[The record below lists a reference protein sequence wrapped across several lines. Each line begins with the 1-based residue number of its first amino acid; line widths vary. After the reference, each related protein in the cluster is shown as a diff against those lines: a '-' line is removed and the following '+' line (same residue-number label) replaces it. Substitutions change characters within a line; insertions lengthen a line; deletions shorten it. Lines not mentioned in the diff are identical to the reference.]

1 MSKLLTLCLLGG
13 FFFFALLR
21 IYAISLEPDQAPQNF
36 RPDLDPNCFNTLDV
50 FLKEVNFKNKQQMT
64 KKS

>member
-13 FFFFALLR
+13 IFFVLLL
-21 IYAISLEPDQAPQNF
+21 IYAISLEPDQALQNV